1 MESVSVKAYP
11 ADSHPLRI
19 ARKMRGW
26 TEEELARAAGIAQS
40 TVARIERGDRM
51 PSTDTLAKLAGALG
65 LSELSD
71 LLRPWVKGE
80 AG

>member
-1 MESVSVKAYP
+1 
-11 ADSHPLRI
+11 
-19 ARKMRGW
+19 MRGW

-51 PSTDTLAKLAGALG
+51 PSAGTLAKLASALG

-71 LLRPWVKGE
+71 LLRPWVKEE
-80 AG
+80 AE